1 MIKKQK
7 DNIAGKRNERRKK
20 KKNKPIF
27 HFQHIESL
35 ITSLSH

>member
-20 KKNKPIF
+20 KKKPIF
-27 HFQHIESL
+27 NFQHIESL